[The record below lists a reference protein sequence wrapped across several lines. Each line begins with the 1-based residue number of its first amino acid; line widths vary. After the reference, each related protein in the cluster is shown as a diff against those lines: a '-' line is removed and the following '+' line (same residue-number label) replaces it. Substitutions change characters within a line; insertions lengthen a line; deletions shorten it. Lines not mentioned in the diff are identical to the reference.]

1 MRRPVGIIVLGV
13 LCVFT
18 GIGNLFSPFSKPGMF
33 GGRIHTGRRAIILH
47 VALSILGGY
56 VGYGMLKPIR
66 HIWHMYI
73 IGACISIAG
82 LGLNLMHESK
92 IWELYLLL
100 GTGSESIPH
109 LVAFTIETHY
119 LFMAIYALTA
129 MYIYLHKQ
137 YFWGDNSV

>member
-13 LCVFT
+13 LCIFM
-18 GIGNLFSPFSKPGMF
+18 GIGNLFSPVSKPVVF
-33 GGRIHTGRRAIILH
+33 GGIIHTGKRAIVLH
-47 VALSILGGY
+47 IVLSILGVY

-82 LGLNLMHESK
+82 LGLNVMHESK

-100 GTGSESIPH
+100 GSRSESIPR
-109 LVAFTIETHY
+109 LVAFTMETHY

-129 MYIYLHKQ
+129 MYIYVQKQ
-137 YFWGDNSV
+137 YFWGYNSV